1 MKIFQKIFNNKKII
15 SKRFFTKSF
24 KLIIKLIVNNLIN
37 KHFITNKKVLILIFH
52 FWMNQKIKVTSK
64 KIIFKQTKI
73 ILNPLTYQMNN
84 QIKIIKILIKI
95 MALKNLKKIKFIK
108 MMDKS

>member
-52 FWMNQKIKVTSK
+52 FWMN
-64 KIIFKQTKI
+64 
-73 ILNPLTYQMNN
+73 
-84 QIKIIKILIKI
+84 
-95 MALKNLKKIKFIK
+95 
-108 MMDKS
+108 